1 MTATDSIRTVAPE
14 VAIAHLK
21 IIRYGLITMEE
32 SMRLLFPEEA
42 AQIYA
47 PDRWPWG
54 PPKGE

>member
-21 IIRYGLITMEE
+21 IIRYGVADMET
-32 SMRLLFPEEA
+32 SMRLLYPEEA

-54 PPKGE
+54 PPKE

>member
-1 MTATDSIRTVAPE
+1 MTAANPIRTVAPE

-32 SMRLLFPEEA
+32 SMRLLFSEEA